1 LVGVPYALAMTPD
14 ASNPTDIRSIAVSGE
29 DIVAAV
35 ETNRTSDRTAVLRVT
50 PPYSGRM
57 RARLHVR
64 QRGADGDGVHIDPDT
79 LLTAEAPAYP
89 RPSETEDSLRRDPET
104 EYTVER
110 HRQRHEQAV
119 EDWRSTITAAVCDR
133 VTLET
138 PSGAHDVD
146 VYVLG

>member
-1 LVGVPYALAMTPD
+1 MTPD

-64 QRGADGDGVHIDPDT
+64 QRGDANDARQVLLPPDRLLDDECPPLPHPDDTADA
-79 LLTAEAPAYP
+79 LMSA
-89 RPSETEDSLRRDPET
+89 DSDF
-104 EYTVER
+104 TVD
-110 HRQRHEQAV
+110 RQHDCHVAAV
-119 EDWRSTITAAVCDR
+119 ESWRDTVLTHVRDEVQHPTREGPLAVSVLAADST
-133 VTLET
+133 
-138 PSGAHDVD
+138 
-146 VYVLG
+146 